1 MFDFFKEVIIN
12 SDTLPREEGIDA
24 AGNAFK
30 RFYALTPTTPAEAI
44 GADPANYR
52 APKEGVLR
60 VLRCADYVKS
70 ALKDSK
76 VYKTAGRKGKVA
88 EVEINLAPLADSV
101 TEPMQYRILVD
112 ISLENRYYSDYKY
125 PWSEFHKPIM
135 AEFEVTPG
143 MDAKAIAEAAKKS
156 LKLYIPSDY
165 KYAVVTL
172 PDAAGKLVLRCSD
185 PYQVIKAV
193 KVQYLSEE
201 GCMHG
206 CANPVYYDKA
216 VEVNITKNIAPFG
229 TGEWL
234 VENLRFPTYPNLRYA
249 GVNDDEKPVA
259 GALYTQFA
267 FEYVSPRR
275 GLHGQGTVGQALVSV
290 THHVFYVLNELA
302 SQFEAEIKKAFGED
316 VVYPVTPELTILN
329 AGKGEPGTMV
339 VSAADVNAGTV
350 SLKATYSDSEVVG
363 MEVDDGVEF
372 KHVSGPFKV
381 NKDSDTKA
389 WTLSKDVD
397 DVVSGNEG
405 IISASYK
412 DAFTTIKVI
421 VE

>member
-12 SDTLPREEGIDA
+12 SDTLPVEEGIDA

-88 EVEINLAPLADSV
+88 EVEINLAPLADNV

-143 MDAKAIAEAAKKS
+143 MDATAIAEAAKKS

-165 KYAVVTL
+165 KYAVAML
-172 PDAAGKLVLRCSD
+172 PEAGKLVLRCSD
-185 PYQVIKAV
+185 PYQVIKAA

-216 VEVNITKNIAPFG
+216 VEVKITKNIAPFG

-290 THHVFYVLNELA
+290 THHVFYVLDSLVAE
-302 SQFEAEIKKAFGED
+302 FEKAIKDAFGD
-316 VVYPVTPELTILN
+316 VIVPMGSEVTILN
-329 AGKGEPGTMV
+329 AGQEFAGPMIV
-339 VSAADVNAGTV
+339 AADPVN
-350 SLKATYSDSEVVG
+350 K
-363 MEVDDGVEF
+363 GVEGNSVALQATF
-372 KHVSGPFKV
+372 SGEGNVVPEWSVTGPFQIGKLDEQAILT
-381 NKDSDTKA
+381 KLDTDVKA
-389 WTLSKDVD
+389 GDVGTLT
-397 DVVSGNEG
+397 
-405 IISASYK
+405 ASYK
-412 DAFTTIKVI
+412 GISTTVQVVVK
-421 VE
+421 

>member
-12 SDTLPREEGIDA
+12 SNTLPREEGVDA

-70 ALKDSK
+70 ALKDLK
-76 VYKTAGRKGKVA
+76 IYKTAGRKGKVA

-206 CANPVYYDKA
+206 CANPVYYDTA
-216 VEVNITKNIAPFG
+216 VKINITKNIAPFG

-267 FEYVSPRR
+267 FEYVSPRK
-275 GLHGQGTVGQALVSV
+275 GLHGQGTVGQDLVSV
-290 THHVFYVLNELA
+290 THHVFYVLDSLVAE
-302 SQFEAEIKKAFGED
+302 FEKAIKDAFGD
-316 VVYPVTPELTILN
+316 VIIPITAELTILN
-329 AGKGEPGTMV
+329 AGEKFAGPMV
-339 VSAADVNAGTV
+339 VSAADVNGENGNNHVA
-350 SLKATYSDSEVVG
+350 LQATFSGEGRNVVPKWS
-363 MEVDDGVEF
+363 VT
-372 KHVSGPFKV
+372 KPFKIGTY
-381 NKDSDTKA
+381 NEQAILTKFDA
-389 WTLSKDVD
+389 KVKAGDVGTLT
-397 DVVSGNEG
+397 
-405 IISASYK
+405 ASYK
-412 DAFTTIKVI
+412 GISTTVQVVVK
-421 VE
+421 